1 MQLHPQELDKNGY
14 QLLDQLEHNNIIPF
28 IRTYLKK
35 RTKFTVLYYSV
46 NILCAAIIVC
56 LLWYHSGLQS
66 FKFLDMLLHISYG
79 FSLSLLLI
87 PIHEYIHALAYKY
100 VGATTTSYDANLRK
114 FYFMAMADQFVANK
128 KEFLIVAL
136 APFVLISLGCI
147 AGLFFVSQIW
157 AFSIWGILFAHS
169 SFCSGDFGLLSYFDF
184 HKDKE
189 VITYDDKAN
198 KISFF
203 YSRSII

>member
-1 MQLHPQELDKNGY
+1 MQLNPQELDKNGY

-35 RTKFTVLYYSV
+35 QTKFSVLYYAV

-56 LLWYHSGLQS
+56 LMWYHSSIQS
-66 FKFLDMLLHISYG
+66 FKLLDMLLHISYG

-100 VGATTTSYDANLRK
+100 VGATTTSYDTNLKK

-128 KEFLIVAL
+128 KEFRIVAL
-136 APFVLISLGCI
+136 APFVVISLSCI
-147 AGLFFVSQIW
+147 TGLVFAPKIW
-157 AFSIWGILFAHS
+157 AFTLWGILFAHS

-203 YSRSII
+203 YSKRRI

>member
-1 MQLHPQELDKNGY
+1 MQLNPQELDKNGY

-35 RTKFTVLYYSV
+35 QTKFSLLYYAV

-56 LLWYHSGLQS
+56 LMWYHSSIQS
-66 FKFLDMLLHISYG
+66 FKLLDMLLHISYG

-100 VGATTTSYDANLRK
+100 VGATTTSYDANLKK

-128 KEFLIVAL
+128 KEFRIVAL
-136 APFVLISLGCI
+136 APFVVISLSCI
-147 AGLFFVSQIW
+147 TGLVFAPKIW
-157 AFSIWGILFAHS
+157 AFTLWGILFAHS

-203 YSRSII
+203 YSKRRI